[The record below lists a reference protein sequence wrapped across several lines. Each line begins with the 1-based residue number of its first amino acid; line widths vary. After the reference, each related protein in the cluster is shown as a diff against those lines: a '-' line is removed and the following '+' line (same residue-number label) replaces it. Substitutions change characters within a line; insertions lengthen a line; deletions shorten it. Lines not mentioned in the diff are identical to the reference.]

1 MLCGHL
7 LRYKKIVKKTY
18 KFLDSKKS
26 PETKVPGEIV
36 ISVMATIKD
45 YSMIVATRPDPTV
58 RPPSRYQTGV
68 LRCANGGFPC
78 DLWGKIRIFCFV
90 RVVFGDFVIMVLSF
104 SINNFPL
111 THPVYHLHHF
121 SCLKL

>member
-1 MLCGHL
+1 MQKGTA
-7 LRYKKIVKKTY
+7 LRQSLKIY
-18 KFLDSKKS
+18 SSFN
-26 PETKVPGEIV
+26 
-36 ISVMATIKD
+36 
-45 YSMIVATRPDPTV
+45 YSMIVATLPDPTV

>member
-1 MLCGHL
+1 MRGLPQKQNARRADKIMLCGHL
-7 LRYKKIVKKTY
+7 RRYKKIVKKTY

-58 RPPSRYQTGV
+58 RPPSRI
-68 LRCANGGFPC
+68 AKDNP
-78 DLWGKIRIFCFV
+78 
-90 RVVFGDFVIMVLSF
+90 
-104 SINNFPL
+104 
-111 THPVYHLHHF
+111 
-121 SCLKL
+121 